1 MHSGPATE
9 GYSSGRR
16 YPEVLRMSYIIEQ
29 DGSERESVATHR
41 LLATMPLRA
50 QLFHGLSWFIMELR
64 FSTLGLDEAGE
75 IDIIGGR
82 LTFSDPDAYR
92 SVYTEEAA
100 QWPDSVEMM
109 ATRRFVQDGGL
120 EWPPPM
126 DLLVGVEVKCSYE
139 NEGIIKSAKDSPDK
153 LRDIHKQLRRD
164 VDLGLDIVS
173 LLDIIANQPATG
185 KDSDA
190 WWNASGKAFATLDAA
205 EPILAKR
212 IPAGLPVGHWV
223 WSVGAVAGANEG
235 IRGAGG
241 PTCVRR
247 PSANPH
253 TPKRVRVEE
262 LLIQLLGVLPRPR
275 TPLVLLK
282 DCKTCQR
289 IHPFAEGS
297 EPGDGCLS

>member
-1 MHSGPATE
+1 
-9 GYSSGRR
+9 
-16 YPEVLRMSYIIEQ
+16 MSYIIEQ
-29 DGSERESVATHR
+29 DSSERESVATHR

-50 QLFHGLSWFIMELR
+50 QLFHGVSWFIMELR

-82 LTFSDPDAYR
+82 LTFSDSDAYR

-100 QWPDSVEMM
+100 QWPEAAPGFVEMM
-109 ATRRFVQDGGL
+109 ATRRFAQDGGL
-120 EWPPPM
+120 AWPPPM

-139 NEGIIKSAKDSPDK
+139 NEGVIKSAKDSRDK
-153 LRDIHKQLRRD
+153 LRDLHKQLRRD
-164 VDLGLDIVS
+164 VALGLDIVS
-173 LLDIIANQPATG
+173 FLDIIANQPATG

-190 WWNASGKAFATLDAA
+190 WWNASSKAFATLDAA
-205 EPILAKR
+205 DPILAKR

-223 WSVGAVAGANEG
+223 WSVGAVAGGHEG

-241 PTCVRR
+241 PICVRR

-262 LLIQLLGVLPRPR
+262 LLIQLLSVLPRPR

-297 EPGDGCLS
+297 EPGDGCLSEGTHSGVVFPAVWPSR